1 MNSKTLIIITIV
13 FLTTLAT
20 AKPLVKQDA
29 PTELHKL
36 IKRATNAEESSS
48 ETMSKSSSPSQ
59 LHKLIK
65 RSANGKESTSKTGF
79 AAVTTTTQ
87 SKNRQKRRVC
97 KEWAKQEITGQWK
110 CIDFL
115 EKEVK

>member
-1 MNSKTLIIITIV
+1 MNSKTLIVITII
-13 FLTTLAT
+13 LLATLAT
-20 AKPLVKQDA
+20 AKPLVKQNSEVNA
-29 PTELHKL
+29 PSELHKL
-36 IKRATNAEESSS
+36 IKRATNAKESS
-48 ETMSKSSSPSQ
+48 
-59 LHKLIK
+59 
-65 RSANGKESTSKTGF
+65 SKTGF
-79 AAVTTTTQ
+79 AAVMATTQ

>member
-1 MNSKTLIIITIV
+1 MNSKTLIVITIV
-13 FLTTLAT
+13 LLVTLAT
-20 AKPLVKQDA
+20 AKPLMKQDA
-29 PTELHKL
+29 P
-36 IKRATNAEESSS
+36 S
-48 ETMSKSSSPSQ
+48 E

>member
-1 MNSKTLIIITIV
+1 MNTKIVIILSIVTFVTIS
-13 FLTTLAT
+13 T
-20 AKPLVKQDA
+20 AKPL
-29 PTELHKL
+29 
-36 IKRATNAEESSS
+36 
-48 ETMSKSSSPSQ
+48 SKPSSPSQ

-65 RSANGKESTSKTGF
+65 RSVNGTESTSKTGF
-79 AAVTTTTQ
+79 AAVITTTQ

-115 EKEVK
+115 VKNN

>member
-1 MNSKTLIIITIV
+1 MNSKTLIVITIV

-29 PTELHKL
+29 TELHKL

-48 ETMSKSSSPSQ
+48 NTMSKSSSPSQ

>member
-1 MNSKTLIIITIV
+1 MNSKTLIVITIV
-13 FLTTLAT
+13 LLVTLAT
-20 AKPLVKQDA
+20 AKPLVKQDS
-29 PTELHKL
+29 EV
-36 IKRATNAEESSS
+36 NA
-48 ETMSKSSSPSQ
+48 PSQ

-115 EKEVK
+115 MKNN

>member
-1 MNSKTLIIITIV
+1 MNSKTLIVITIV

-79 AAVTTTTQ
+79 AAVMATKGTDNQNKT
-87 SKNRQKRRVC
+87 REC
-97 KEWAKQEITGQWK
+97 EEWKKQQITGQWK
-110 CIDFL
+110 CIKFIL
-115 EKEVK
+115 KK

>member
-1 MNSKTLIIITIV
+1 MNSKTLIILTIV

-20 AKPLVKQDA
+20 AKPLVKQDSEVNV
-29 PTELHKL
+29 PSEINDRPQRHLVSNSELHKL
-36 IKRATNAEESSS
+36 IKRATNAKESS
-48 ETMSKSSSPSQ
+48 
-59 LHKLIK
+59 
-65 RSANGKESTSKTGF
+65 SKTGF
-79 AAVTTTTQ
+79 AAVMATTQ

-115 EKEVK
+115 QK

>member
-1 MNSKTLIIITIV
+1 MNSKTLIILTIV

-20 AKPLVKQDA
+20 AKPLAKQNSEVNV
-29 PTELHKL
+29 PSELHKL
-36 IKRATNAEESSS
+36 IKRATNAKESS
-48 ETMSKSSSPSQ
+48 
-59 LHKLIK
+59 
-65 RSANGKESTSKTGF
+65 SKTGF
-79 AAVTTTTQ
+79 AAVMATTQ